1 MSFIGVK
8 GYLSYPFSSFVKN
21 NLGIL
26 EKNIGSVLLKR
37 LLIDYIML

>member
-8 GYLSYPFSSFVKN
+8 RYLLYPFSSFVKN
-21 NLGIL
+21 NLDIL